1 MRLFAAVVPPM
12 PVAGELAEVVSGLRE
27 LPGADRLRWTRRHGW
42 HFTLAFYGEVAEEP
56 LPDLHRRLAR
66 AAHRHSA
73 YELSLAGGGRFG
85 HRALW
90 AGATGDVR
98 AMARLAA
105 TAVAAGRRAGI
116 PMKDERPGFTP
127 HLTLARNN
135 TRARRGGRGGQ
146 GGPGGPGVHG
156 DQGEHSGHGHGH
168 GRHGDRDVDLR
179 PYVEALAGFAG
190 TPWTVSELALIR
202 SHPPAPGMPGAQ
214 PHYETVALWPLG
226 RPESGPPP
234 EPGPAPESGPRPGP
248 AAHPESR
255 ARRDRG

>member
-12 PVAGELAEVVSGLRE
+12 PVAGELAEVVAGLRE

-73 YELSLAGGGRFG
+73 HELSLAGGGRFG
-85 HRALW
+85 HRTLW

-116 PMKDERPGFTP
+116 PMKDEHPGFTP
-127 HLTLARNN
+127 HLTLARGN
-135 TRARRGGRGGQ
+135 ARGRRSGRGGRGGDGDD
-146 GGPGGPGVHG
+146 GGHRGDDRDAGGG
-156 DQGEHSGHGHGH
+156 
-168 GRHGDRDVDLR
+168 RDVDLR
-179 PYVEALAGFAG
+179 PYAEALAGFAG
-190 TPWTVSELALIR
+190 SPWTVSELALIR

-226 RPESGPPP
+226 RAET
-234 EPGPAPESGPRPGP
+234 GPRPDRETAPGGP
-248 AAHPESR
+248 AAGPGAVPEP
-255 ARRDRG
+255 APGAPEEQG

>member
-12 PVAGELAEVVSGLRE
+12 PVAGELAEAVAALRE

-42 HFTLAFYGEVAEEP
+42 HFTLAFFGEVAEKP

-105 TAVAAGRRAGI
+105 TAVAAGRRAGLSM
-116 PMKDERPGFTP
+116 PDEHPGFTP

-135 TRARRGGRGGQ
+135 ARARRGG
-146 GGPGGPGVHG
+146 G
-156 DQGEHSGHGHGH
+156 DPERRS
-168 GRHGDRDVDLR
+168 DRDVDLR

-226 RPESGPPP
+226 RPE
-234 EPGPAPESGPRPGP
+234 PAPG
-248 AAHPESR
+248 
-255 ARRDRG
+255 ARQDRDRG